1 MLPKIREFIFHR
13 WSGRRRERA
22 EHDGFYTLLRG
33 DVRLAL
39 RERVRVGH
47 HVSLRFGVRD
57 FRRDGVQRTNRGDE
71 QKNRARGS
79 EQI

>member
-1 MLPKIREFIFHR
+1 MLPKIRFLIFHR
-13 WSGRRRERA
+13 RGGRRRERA
-22 EHDGFYTLLRG
+22 QHDGFYTLLRG

-39 RERVRVGH
+39 RERLRVGH

-71 QKNRARGS
+71 QKNRTRRS
-79 EQI
+79 EQV